1 MSCNIVAA
9 SACARHAIASVSL
22 LARLCKAHV
31 ATIYIALVVHPVF
44 RHPACCADSQ
54 QVLTACDD
62 MQVHLYEA
70 SGNLIEAF
78 SGHESWV
85 LDVVAH
91 PDGTHFLSSSS
102 DASVKLWDIPQR
114 TCVTTARE
122 HTDQVWALALNP
134 DGTEAASCG
143 DDGKVVTYGLQ

>member
-1 MSCNIVAA
+1 MGAFLNTSSRWLQRQTAHAVVKHVRVQTRYLTVR
-9 SACARHAIASVSL
+9 CA
-22 LARLCKAHV
+22 
-31 ATIYIALVVHPVF
+31 
-44 RHPACCADSQ
+44 CADSQ

-85 LDVVAH
+85 LDVAAH
-91 PDGTHFLSSSS
+91 PDGVHFLSSSS
-102 DASVKLWDIPQR
+102 DSTVKLWDIPQR

-122 HTDQVWALALNP
+122 HSDQVWSIALNP
-134 DGTEAASCG
+134 DGSEAASCG